1 MLQGVS
7 IACQLISL
15 ILQALR
21 LSRLGCALYTD
32 SWWSS
37 MDVAASACLLAGG
50 LLHFADSS
58 PEQLIQTVGAV
69 GVSLKWFG
77 LLDWMRS
84 FSRTGPLVRMIT
96 VVTQDIG

>member
-1 MLQGVS
+1 M
-7 IACQLISL
+7 A
-15 ILQALR
+15 
-21 LSRLGCALYTD
+21 LGCRGGGEEVVGTRAG
-32 SWWSS
+32 WSP
-37 MDVAASACLLAGG
+37 ACLLAGG